1 MRLIDLY
8 YRAFRAFRKHTEQN
22 AESKKDR
29 KAIVHSNRKE
39 DLLSSVKYICNI
51 DEAWVKRIE
60 EGLVYVEKAIR
71 KERQFIRTEGEV
83 VLIEKVKRTSKASI
97 EHLARHS
104 NLITKVPKDPDA
116 TLVPGKLFVVE
127 RLSDYAVYE
136 NRFLYLLLCYLRD
149 FIHVRIE
156 IIRDR
161 LTTYHSE
168 MRINKEISMSN
179 RSIKFNLDYGDLVKS
194 DAYLLEAYRDNPLV
208 ARIENIHSLTLS
220 LLSTPLMREVSK
232 APLIR
237 PPIVKTNVLRMDQ
250 DFKAAVELYEYIV
263 AYEGDGYAFEEIK
276 SEHQPLPDDMSDE
289 LADLIDMTAFL
300 AYMYGNNVK
309 RNLREIYEAEE
320 ERLQEEES
328 KKAAEEI
335 KRLRKRVVEM
345 GEDPAEYI
353 LALEKRNSTL
363 EKEHTEFFFE
373 KRKNRELKM
382 QIAHL
387 EKDKDYLQEIINN
400 LRNEINDKNEA
411 IKALNEKYISDMDL
425 AEERHLQKIALLKE
439 EHSQEKAVLEES
451 RRNRISE
458 IQAAHSEELVGLRAA
473 FDREKEELS
482 AQFEAKVAELNSE
495 IEKRATE
502 NRQLRSEIEETI
514 ARYGEEIREL
524 ENKLETYE
532 KEKRAADAR
541 YHALKYQQGLF
552 TEEDDFTFREK
563 FKELE
568 LERKAFKKFFREQW
582 KKTKSR
588 IRERVREENLSKAEA
603 DLESGDES

>member
-1 MRLIDLY
+1 
-8 YRAFRAFRKHTEQN
+8 
-22 AESKKDR
+22 
-29 KAIVHSNRKE
+29 
-39 DLLSSVKYICNI
+39 
-51 DEAWVKRIE
+51 
-60 EGLVYVEKAIR
+60 
-71 KERQFIRTEGEV
+71 
-83 VLIEKVKRTSKASI
+83 
-97 EHLARHS
+97 
-104 NLITKVPKDPDA
+104 
-116 TLVPGKLFVVE
+116 
-127 RLSDYAVYE
+127 
-136 NRFLYLLLCYLRD
+136 
-149 FIHVRIE
+149 
-156 IIRDR
+156 
-161 LTTYHSE
+161 

>member
-1 MRLIDLY
+1 
-8 YRAFRAFRKHTEQN
+8 
-22 AESKKDR
+22 
-29 KAIVHSNRKE
+29 
-39 DLLSSVKYICNI
+39 
-51 DEAWVKRIE
+51 
-60 EGLVYVEKAIR
+60 
-71 KERQFIRTEGEV
+71 
-83 VLIEKVKRTSKASI
+83 
-97 EHLARHS
+97 
-104 NLITKVPKDPDA
+104 
-116 TLVPGKLFVVE
+116 
-127 RLSDYAVYE
+127 
-136 NRFLYLLLCYLRD
+136 
-149 FIHVRIE
+149 
-156 IIRDR
+156 
-161 LTTYHSE
+161 
-168 MRINKEISMSN
+168 
-179 RSIKFNLDYGDLVKS
+179 
-194 DAYLLEAYRDNPLV
+194 
-208 ARIENIHSLTLS
+208 
-220 LLSTPLMREVSK
+220 
-232 APLIR
+232 
-237 PPIVKTNVLRMDQ
+237 
-250 DFKAAVELYEYIV
+250 
-263 AYEGDGYAFEEIK
+263 
-276 SEHQPLPDDMSDE
+276 MSDE